1 MELHKMSPLP
11 GAKKTKRRRGR
22 GEGSGAGKTS
32 GRGGKGQTAR
42 TGGTI
47 ARHFEGGQMPLY
59 RRIPKVGFRSR
70 TRTRGENQYCLV
82 TLSQLEALEG
92 GKDITI
98 EALLAAGFIP
108 RAKQGAGFKV
118 VGTGNLTKKLNV
130 KVNAITGSAKQK
142 IESLGGS
149 VEIVP

>member
-11 GAKKTKRRRGR
+11 GAKKSKRRRGR

-42 TGGTI
+42 TGGKI

-59 RRIPKVGFRSR
+59 RRIPKVGFRCR
-70 TRTRGENQYCLV
+70 TRVRGENQYCLV
-82 TLSQLEALEG
+82 TLSQIEAIG
-92 GKDITI
+92 GSEITI
-98 EALLAAGFIP
+98 ESLLTSGILP
-108 RAKQGAGFKV
+108 RSKQGAGFKI
-118 VGTGNLTKKLNV
+118 VGTGTLTKKVNV
-130 KVNAITGSAKQK
+130 KVNAVTGSAKEK

-149 VEIVP
+149 VELIQ